1 LAIRTTNLLEHLM
14 IPVRFFKRKK
24 DQLRYSKIIGSLI
37 YLASATIEIDW
48 LCELLINLS
57 IVEKL
62 LLAILINCD
71 NQTVIVK
78 VDSSNDNI
86 KSKYTSKTVKVCQK
100 MRNSRVIILDYIQ
113 TEKNL
118 NNLFTKGLSSNVI
131 DAASKEMELRPI

>member
-1 LAIRTTNLLEHLM
+1 
-14 IPVRFFKRKK
+14 
-24 DQLRYSKIIGSLI
+24 
-37 YLASATIEIDW
+37 
-48 LCELLINLS
+48 LS

-62 LLAILINCD
+62 LLAILINYD

-78 VDSSNDNI
+78 VDSSKDNI

-118 NNLFTKGLSSNVI
+118 NNMFTKGLSSNVI